1 MQKWELS
8 HSAGTDVGKLI
19 HTATG
24 RMVSGKKLDF
34 IVHVKEK
41 ETGFHCAC

>member
-1 MQKWELS
+1 M

-24 RMVSGKKLDF
+24 MVSGKKLDF

>member
-1 MQKWELS
+1 MMQKWELS

-19 HTATG
+19 HTG
-24 RMVSGKKLDF
+24 MVSGKKLDF

-41 ETGFHCAC
+41 ETGFYCAC